1 MYADLRIGL
10 TVYYIN
16 LLLSQSLVPFSKKQL
31 AGDFLKKKSI
41 SGSLGSY
48 QERIRTGLC
57 FSEQSPAEDDNVV
70 EKDDPIRMSLLK
82 FLEIF
87 KM

>member
-16 LLLSQSLVPFSKKQL
+16 LLLSQSLLPFSKKEL
-31 AGDFLKKKSI
+31 AGDFFEKNF
-41 SGSLGSY
+41 SGSLGNY

-57 FSEQSPAEDDNVV
+57 FSVKSPAEDDNFA